1 MLSKTSL
8 KVILISS
15 AAVIGI
21 AVLVYFL
28 FAKGRVPEY
37 ATIIPEKTAFV
48 ARFDY
53 FKMSGKVD
61 FAAVKEMGFYK
72 DMKRQMQEQDAK
84 SYQLYMEIE
93 KDIAVTGVNVTQ
105 PLLAFA
111 YKSESGGVF
120 CIAASVDNKDNLK
133 KFSEKAGSKVSEQDG
148 IFFLDGQEVLVW
160 NDATVLYVKTEDG
173 QAATAKGEGI
183 SLLNGGKGKKLTEA
197 NDDFASFLSNS
208 GDIDLWLDY
217 ATMPELLE
225 QGMLTQAAILPVN
238 IFAIQGT
245 MHAHLNFEEG
255 KITASSKIMLDE
267 NSKYLNDDIDE
278 KILNYVPGKD
288 ALFAIGGSVNMDK
301 ILSDSTIKPQLPM
314 IADQFG
320 LTEEEVKKLLQ
331 GDIALSVYKMVNDQS
346 GQSAVPLPGIAMVLR
361 SGAPDAVH
369 KMLNGLIEQ
378 SGGAITKEKDYY
390 TVAIPFISNMY
401 LKQMGDYFV
410 LTNDTRYLN
419 LSEAPEKA
427 GDVGDQ
433 LRSLAGKG
441 SMFGAIYFEQ
451 IRTFLK
457 ESQLTDDLDKSL
469 GLMNQAYFTGNQNGG
484 EGALLFLNSKENGLM
499 GMFRLI
505 EESYKEQQP
514 GN

>member
-1 MLSKTSL
+1 
-8 KVILISS
+8 
-15 AAVIGI
+15 
-21 AVLVYFL
+21 
-28 FAKGRVPEY
+28 
-37 ATIIPEKTAFV
+37 
-48 ARFDY
+48 
-53 FKMSGKVD
+53 
-61 FAAVKEMGFYK
+61 
-72 DMKRQMQEQDAK
+72 
-84 SYQLYMEIE
+84 
-93 KDIAVTGVNVTQ
+93 
-105 PLLAFA
+105 
-111 YKSESGGVF
+111 
-120 CIAASVDNKDNLK
+120 
-133 KFSEKAGSKVSEQDG
+133 
-148 IFFLDGQEVLVW
+148 
-160 NDATVLYVKTEDG
+160 
-173 QAATAKGEGI
+173 
-183 SLLNGGKGKKLTEA
+183 
-197 NDDFASFLSNS
+197 
-208 GDIDLWLDY
+208 LDY

-378 SGGAITKEKDYY
+378 SGGAITKLKDYY

-484 EGALLFLNSKENGLM
+484 EGALLFKNSKENGLM
-499 GMFRLI
+499 GLFRLL
-505 EESYKEQQP
+505 EESYQEQQA